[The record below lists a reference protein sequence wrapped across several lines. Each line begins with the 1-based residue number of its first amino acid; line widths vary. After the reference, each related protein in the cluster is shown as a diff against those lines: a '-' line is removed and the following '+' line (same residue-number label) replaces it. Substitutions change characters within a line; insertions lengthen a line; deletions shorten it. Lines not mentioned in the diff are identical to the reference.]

1 MLNLSSRKVLTP
13 QCVLWLAAQMK
24 VFKSLSLV
32 MEFFFTTNLVFTMC
46 YLIPPNHIFTSLH
59 FILFHP
65 ILFQPIPFYLLLFH
79 LNPSFPIHFYSSSSH
94 LFSLIQSHFFAYTSL
109 FPYHINPLSSFLHPF
124 HPILSHLIICHA
136 VAMYTIPSYFVPS
149 PFSPPILSHPILYS
163 PLCSISSHLFSSSLP
178 CSLPSHFSHTHPFY
192 LTQSCYFCSHPV
204 SSHPII
210 LHFLLPIHFFPS
222 YLLFSRPIFFPKS
235 VPDPVSLHS
244 HSY

>member
-32 MEFFFTTNLVFTMC
+32 VEFFFNTNLVFTMC
-46 YLIPPNHIFTSLH
+46 YLISPNHIFTSLH

-65 ILFQPIPFYLLLFH
+65 ILFQPIPFYLLLLTHPFPFISIPPH
-79 LNPSFPIHFYSSSSH
+79 LIFFSHSISFFCLYISLSISYQSSLILSPSFPSH
-94 LFSLIQSHFFAYTSL
+94 PISFNHLPCSRYAYHPVLFCSI
-109 FPYHINPLSSFLHPF
+109 SFLSTDP
-124 HPILSHLIICHA
+124 
-136 VAMYTIPSYFVPS
+136 IPSYILPCIRS
-149 PFSPPILSHPILYS
+149 PLIFSHPVSY
-163 PLCSISSHLFSSSLP
+163 
-178 CSLPSHFSHTHPFY
+178 SLPSHFSHTHPFY

>member
-1 MLNLSSRKVLTP
+1 MLNLSSGKVLTP

-32 MEFFFTTNLVFTMC
+32 MEFFFTTNLLFTMC

-65 ILFQPIPFYLLLFH
+65 ILFQPIPFYLLLLH

-149 PFSPPILSHPILYS
+149 PFSPPIPSHPIPSYILPCVRS
-163 PLCSISSHLFSSSLP
+163 PLIF
-178 CSLPSHFSHTHPFY
+178 
-192 LTQSCYFCSHPV
+192 SHPV
-204 SSHPII
+204 SHVVSHPISAIPTHFISPSHVISVLIQCHPI
-210 LHFLLPIHFFPS
+210 LSYCISCCPS
-222 YLLFSRPIFFPKS
+222 IFS
-235 VPDPVSLHS
+235 
-244 HSY
+244 

>member
-109 FPYHINPLSSFLHPF
+109 FPYHINPLFLSPSFPSHPISFNHLPCSRYAYHPVLFCSISFLSTDP
-124 HPILSHLIICHA
+124 
-136 VAMYTIPSYFVPS
+136 IPSYILPCIRS
-149 PFSPPILSHPILYS
+149 PLIFSHPVSY
-163 PLCSISSHLFSSSLP
+163 
-178 CSLPSHFSHTHPFY
+178 SLPSHFSHTHPFY

-210 LHFLLPIHFFPS
+210 LHFLLPIHFFLS

-235 VPDPVSLHS
+235 IPDPVSLHS
-244 HSY
+244 HLY

>member
-32 MEFFFTTNLVFTMC
+32 MEFFFNTNLVFTMC

-94 LFSLIQSHFFAYTSL
+94 FFSHSISFFCLYISLSISYQSSLILSPSFSSHPISFNHLPCSRYAYHPVL
-109 FPYHINPLSSFLHPF
+109 FCSISFLF
-124 HPILSHLIICHA
+124 
-136 VAMYTIPSYFVPS
+136 T
-149 PFSPPILSHPILYS
+149 HPILYS

>member
-1 MLNLSSRKVLTP
+1 MLNLSSGKVLTP

-94 LFSLIQSHFFAYTSL
+94 LFSLIQSQ
-109 FPYHINPLSSFLHPF
+109 PY
-124 HPILSHLIICHA
+124 
-136 VAMYTIPSYFVPS
+136 
-149 PFSPPILSHPILYS
+149 PPTLSHPVMLF
-163 PLCSISSHLFSSSLP
+163 LFSSSVIL
-178 CSLPSHFSHTHPFY
+178 SYHIAFLVAHPFFPE
-192 LTQSCYFCSHPV
+192 LSTVFKVHIFSKVHP
-204 SSHPII
+204 
-210 LHFLLPIHFFPS
+210 
-222 YLLFSRPIFFPKS
+222 RPCVTP
-235 VPDPVSLHS
+235 
-244 HSY
+244 

>member
-1 MLNLSSRKVLTP
+1 MLNLSSGKVLTS

-32 MEFFFTTNLVFTMC
+32 MEFFFSTNLVFTMC

-59 FILFHP
+59 FILFHL

-124 HPILSHLIICHA
+124 HPILSHLIICHP
-136 VAMYTIPSYFVPS
+136 VSMHTIPSYLVPS
-149 PFSPPILSHPILYS
+149 PFSPPIPSQPISSLVFDLFLSFLIQSHVVSHPIS
-163 PLCSISSHLFSSSLP
+163 AISTHFISS
-178 CSLPSHFSHTHPFY
+178 SH
-192 LTQSCYFCSHPV
+192 V
-204 SSHPII
+204 I
-210 LHFLLPIHFFPS
+210 
-222 YLLFSRPIFFPKS
+222 S
-235 VPDPVSLHS
+235 V
-244 HSY
+244 

>member
-32 MEFFFTTNLVFTMC
+32 MEFFFTTNLVFTMY

-149 PFSPPILSHPILYS
+149 PFFPPIPSYILPCVRSPLIFSHPVSY
-163 PLCSISSHLFSSSLP
+163 
-178 CSLPSHFSHTHPFY
+178 SLPSHFSHTHPFY

-210 LHFLLPIHFFPS
+210 LHSCCPS
-222 YLLFSRPIFFPKS
+222 IFS
-235 VPDPVSLHS
+235 
-244 HSY
+244 